1 MKLGNLLLSTQTM
14 LQKKKNNKEQIQKEQ
29 MWYHDLMVI
38 TTVQLHST
46 KPKLSFC
53 AGSNSACGVSEI
65 HDGDDL

>member
-1 MKLGNLLLSTQTM
+1 
-14 LQKKKNNKEQIQKEQ
+14 